1 MLVCDHASNWVPPA
15 LQGLGLASSDLVRHI
30 AWDPGALQ
38 VAQGLS
44 VLLDAPLV
52 HATVSRLV
60 LDVNRDPAHPGS
72 IVSSSEDTRIPG
84 NLQLSA
90 KQRDARVHDIYEPFH
105 RTLASTVEKQS
116 LRHPQ
121 LRLVSIHSFTP
132 VYRGLRRV
140 WHVGVLSAEDR
151 RLAQPLLAHLK
162 SDSALHVGDNEP
174 YAPTDGVYHTLG
186 RHSSAGRHR
195 SVLIELRADLI
206 ADMSSQRQWANRLH
220 RALEAI
226 H

>member
-1 MLVCDHASNWVPPA
+1 LR
-15 LQGLGLASSDLVRHI
+15 GLGLAAQELSRHI
-30 AWDPGALQ
+30 AWDAGALE
-38 VAQGLS
+38 VARQLS

-60 LDVNRDPAHPGS
+60 LDVNRDPSHPGS
-72 IVSSSEDTRIPG
+72 IVSSSEDTSIPG

-90 KQRDARVHDIYEPFH
+90 QQRRARVRKIYEPFH
-105 RTLASTVEKQS
+105 RTLAHIIESQS
-116 LRHPQ
+116 LRHSR

-132 VYRGLRRV
+132 VYRGVRRV
-140 WHVGVLSAEDR
+140 WHAGVLSAEDR
-151 RLAQPLLAHLK
+151 RLADPLLAALR
-162 SDSALHVGDNEP
+162 SDPDLRVGDNEP

-186 RHSSAGRHR
+186 RQSSGGKHP

-206 ADMSSQRQWANRLH
+206 VDTSSQRRWAVRLQQ
-220 RALEAI
+220 ALEAI